1 MPKDNYRTAGVHR
14 INVFDV
20 LSGILLAVLTVLCVL
35 PFYMMFINA
44 THENA
49 VINSSFQL
57 LPGNYLARNYANMTS
72 MINVWQGLRNSAFI
86 SVCVTVGAVYI
97 SALTAYGFAKYK
109 FRLNGLLF
117 WVLLAT
123 MMLPAQLG
131 IVGVFQLMS
140 SLNLLDNHFSL
151 ILPALVNA
159 SAVFF
164 IRQYIE
170 AYFPDALMESA
181 LIDGCSDAGIFHR
194 IALPIISPALATQA
208 IFLFVG
214 SWNNFINPLVLL
226 FTQEKF
232 PMPLM
237 VQQTSG
243 TFNRDMGVIYLGVSI
258 SVLPILVAFAFFS
271 RWILGGLTVGA
282 VKG

>member
-1 MPKDNYRTAGVHR
+1 MSKDDFRPSTVRSRSGW
-14 INVFDV
+14 DV
-20 LSGILLAVLTVLCVL
+20 LGYLFLAVLAVLCVL
-35 PFYMMFINA
+35 PFYMMFVNA

-49 VINSSFQL
+49 VINSSFQV
-57 LPGNYLARNYANMTS
+57 LPGKYLARNYRNMAS
-72 MINVWQGLRNSAFI
+72 MISVGRGLMNSALI
-86 SVCVTVGAVYI
+86 SVTATLGAVYI
-97 SALTAYGFAKYK
+97 SGITAYGFAMYK

-131 IVGVFQLMS
+131 IVGVFQLMN
-140 SLNLLDNHFSL
+140 SLKLLDSYLSL
-151 ILPALVNA
+151 ILPAMVNA

-170 AYFPDALMESA
+170 AYFPESLMESGR
-181 LIDGCSDAGIFHR
+181 IDGCGDFMIYHR

-214 SWNNFINPLVLL
+214 TWNNFINPLVLM
-226 FTQEKF
+226 FSQSKF
-232 PMPLM
+232 PMPLL
-237 VQQTSG
+237 VQQMSG
-243 TFNRDMGVIYLGVSI
+243 TFNRDMGVIYLGISI
-258 SVLPILVAFAFFS
+258 SVLPILVAFAFLS

>member
-1 MPKDNYRTAGVHR
+1 MARDLLRPCGVKKR
-14 INVFDV
+14 NVWDV
-20 LSGILLAVLTVLCVL
+20 LGYLILVVLAILCVL
-35 PFYMMFINA
+35 PFYMMFVNA

-57 LPGNYLARNYANMTS
+57 LPGQHTAKNYLNMAS
-72 MINVWQGLRNSAFI
+72 MINIGQGLLNSALI
-86 SVCVTVGAVYI
+86 SVSATAGAVYVSGI
-97 SALTAYGFAKYK
+97 TAYGFAKYK

-131 IVGVFQLMS
+131 IVGVFQLMNA
-140 SLNLLDNHFSL
+140 LKLLDNHLSL
-151 ILPALVNA
+151 ILPAMVNA

-170 AYFPDALMESA
+170 AYFPDSLMESGR
-181 LIDGCSDAGIFHR
+181 IDGCGDFRIYHR

-214 SWNNFINPLVLL
+214 AWNNFINPLVLM
-226 FTQEKF
+226 FNQAKF
-232 PMPLM
+232 PMPLL
-237 VQQTSG
+237 VQQMSG

-258 SVLPILVAFAFFS
+258 SVLPILAAFAFLS